1 MVQSPTL
8 IQTLKLLL
16 SLVTDVICSSVPIF
30 ANKKQKRWSH
40 SKEHAIYGPGLRF
53 FFVLMYMRTA
63 RSQTGTKVTR
73 VGSATEMKSDR
84 SEFIFRPIQCKHM
97 KRNVWRPIRTHTGLS
112 SSQSHA
118 RKYPLVLLVRESTFD
133 LWFALFSSR
142 KIDFKYRLLNF
153 GFDFFCMATVGR
165 RRSQVAERSEIY
177 GDHCREKN
185 WNCRCGVFGQRPIHF
200 EHAHLS
206 AILERSPFESKTW

>member
-53 FFVLMYMRTA
+53 FFVLMYMRTV

-153 GFDFFCMATVGR
+153 GFAFFAWPLSTAVDHRWPSEAKYTVTIA
-165 RRSQVAERSEIY
+165 VKKIEIAVV
-177 GDHCREKN
+177 
-185 WNCRCGVFGQRPIHF
+185 VFLASGQYT
-200 EHAHLS
+200 LS
-206 AILERSPFESKTW
+206 MHT